1 MRPYELMVL
10 IHPDTEEVKVQV
22 DEISEII
29 KGLGGEFLKAD
40 IWGKRRLAYPINK
53 QIEGYY
59 ALLDFNLEPSYIG
72 EVDRLLKLRDSVL
85 RHLIVR
91 LDEK

>member
-10 IHPDTEEVKVQV
+10 IHPNVEEVKAQV
-22 DEISEII
+22 DEISEVI
-29 KGLGGEFLKAD
+29 KGLGGEFHKSD
-40 IWGKRRLAYPINK
+40 IWGKRRLAYPVEK
-53 QIEGYY
+53 QVEGYY
-59 ALLDFNLEPSYIG
+59 ALIEFDLEPSQIG
-72 EVDRLLKLRDSVL
+72 EVDRLLKLRDQVL

>member
-10 IHPDTEEVKVQV
+10 IHPDVEEVKAQV
-22 DEISEII
+22 DEISEVI
-29 KGLGGEFLKAD
+29 KGLGGEFHKSD
-40 IWGKRRLAYPINK
+40 IWGKRRLAYPVEK
-53 QIEGYY
+53 QVEGYY
-59 ALLDFNLEPSYIG
+59 ALIEFDLEPSQIG
-72 EVDRLLKLRDSVL
+72 EVDRLLKLRDQVL

>member
-1 MRPYELMVL
+1 MVL
-10 IHPDTEEVKVQV
+10 IHPDTEEVKTQV

-29 KGLGGEFLKAD
+29 KSLGGEFLKAD

-53 QIEGYY
+53 QAEGYY
-59 ALLDFNLEPSYIG
+59 ALLDFKLDPSHIG

>member
-10 IHPDTEEVKVQV
+10 IHPDTEEVKTQV

-29 KGLGGEFLKAD
+29 KSLGGEFLKAD

-53 QIEGYY
+53 QAEGYY
-59 ALLDFNLEPSYIG
+59 ALLNFKLEPSRIG

>member
-10 IHPDTEEVKVQV
+10 IHPDTEEVKTQV

-29 KGLGGEFLKAD
+29 KSLGGEFLKAD

-53 QIEGYY
+53 QAEGYY
-59 ALLDFNLEPSYIG
+59 ALLDFKLDPSHIG

>member
-10 IHPDTEEVKVQV
+10 IHPDTEEVKAQV
-22 DEISEII
+22 DEISEVI

-40 IWGKRRLAYPINK
+40 IWGKRRLAYPVNK

-59 ALLDFNLEPSYIG
+59 ALLDFNLEPSKIS
-72 EVDRLLKLRDSVL
+72 EIDRLLKLRDRVL

-91 LDEK
+91 LDEE